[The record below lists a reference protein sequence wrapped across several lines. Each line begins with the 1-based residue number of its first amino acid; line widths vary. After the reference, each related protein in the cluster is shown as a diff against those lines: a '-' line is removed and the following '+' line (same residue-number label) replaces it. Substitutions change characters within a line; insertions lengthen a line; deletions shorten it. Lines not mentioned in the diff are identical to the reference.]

1 MSYSSVISAH
11 ILIDVALDG
20 MDDPDCPLL
29 NEVNV
34 MRIITNLHRDDA
46 ITNDELTHYCNR
58 LYAVIERRT
67 RRAA

>member
-1 MSYSSVISAH
+1 MSPH

-20 MDDPDCPLL
+20 MNGTDCPPL

-58 LYAVIERRT
+58 LYAVIERQK